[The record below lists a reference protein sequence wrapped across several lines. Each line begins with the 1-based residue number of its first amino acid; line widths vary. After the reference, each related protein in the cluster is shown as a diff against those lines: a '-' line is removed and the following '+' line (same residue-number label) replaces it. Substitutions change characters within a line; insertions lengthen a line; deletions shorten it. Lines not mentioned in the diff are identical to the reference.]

1 MMFSDNT
8 LTFLRPRLWIGIL
21 VIFQVFLGI
30 LPVVLPL
37 TYLPIVFIP
46 VLIAVIYYKPILSYL
61 ILVFLLPN
69 YGIDLFKI
77 GGDADVSLLE
87 PAIFLAFIGLIF
99 LFVKKPRLSVHLTE
113 VEFAIFLLY
122 FWAAFS
128 YFWTPVQM
136 RGLQQ
141 IVKVAEGIV
150 IYFLTTT
157 MITSRKDFN
166 VVVGAWIGLV
176 LVVSVVGTYQA
187 FTSGFKAAAAY
198 TFTSGYDKI
207 HKDVRSTALFEGAD
221 MVGFITSLVAV
232 LIITYILVLP
242 RGRWKTMLMFSLP
255 LASFTFL
262 TAMSRKSF
270 VAIVGALFFMQL
282 MLKKKFLSRLIIILI
297 VSFVIAVSVLLT
309 FASSGFIAAL
319 KERVMSLFMSPEES
333 MKYRLDAWNVG
344 IDMFKQSPL
353 IGRGLGS
360 FYQISILAGSVL
372 TFQHNFYVFII
383 SELGLVGLFF
393 LFFWWFQIGIKF
405 VKCLKNCANEEI
417 RVIGV
422 GMIGGLI
429 TIAITMA
436 FRSFSLTDPT
446 FWGYMG
452 LTSAFLKLHA
462 QEVKSL

>member
-1 MMFSDNT
+1 MFSDNT
-8 LTFLRPRLWIGIL
+8 LTFLRPRLWMGIL

-30 LPVVLPL
+30 LPVVMPL

-46 VLIAVIYYKPILSYL
+46 VFIVIIYYKPILPYL
-61 ILVFLLPN
+61 ILVLLLPN

-77 GGDADVSLLE
+77 GGDVDISLLE
-87 PAIFLAFIGLIF
+87 PSIFMALIGLTF
-99 LFVKKPRLSVHLTE
+99 LFIKKPKLSVHITE
-113 VEFAIFLLY
+113 VEFAMFSLFL
-122 FWAAFS
+122 WAAFS
-128 YFWTPVQM
+128 VFWTNVQM
-136 RGLQQ
+136 RGIQQ
-141 IVKVAEGIV
+141 ILKIAIGLV
-150 IYFLTTT
+150 IYFISTTV
-157 MITSRKDFN
+157 ITNRKDFN
-166 VVVGAWIGLV
+166 TVIGAWVVLV
-176 LVVSVVGTYQA
+176 LVVSVLGTYET
-187 FTSGFKAAAAY
+187 FTSGFKAAASY
-198 TFTSGYDKI
+198 SFTTGYDKI
-207 HKDVRSTALFEGAD
+207 HKDVRTTALFEGAD

-232 LIITYILVLP
+232 LIITYLLVLP
-242 RGRWKTMLMFSLP
+242 RGWWKTILLISLP

-282 MLKKKFLSRLIIILI
+282 MLKKKFLGRLIFILI
-297 VSFVIAVSVLLT
+297 VSFIIAVSVLLT
-309 FASSGFIAAL
+309 TASSGFIDAL

-333 MKYRLDAWNVG
+333 IKYRLDAWNVG

-360 FYQISILAGSVL
+360 FYQISLLAGSQL
-372 TFQHNFYVFII
+372 NFPHNFYVFIL

-393 LFFWWFQIGIKF
+393 LMFWWFQIGVKF
-405 VKCLKNCANEEI
+405 VKLLKDCENEEI

-422 GMIGGLI
+422 GMIGGLV
-429 TIAITMA
+429 TIAIHMA

-446 FWGYMG
+446 FWGFMG

>member
-1 MMFSDNT
+1 MFSDNT
-8 LTFLRPRLWIGIL
+8 LTFPRPRLWIGIV
-21 VIFQVFLGI
+21 VIFQVLLGI

-46 VLIAVIYYKPILSYL
+46 VLIVVIYYKPLLPYL

-99 LFVKKPRLSVHLTE
+99 LFIKKPRLSVRFTGA
-113 VEFAIFLLY
+113 EFAIFLLY

-166 VVVGAWIGLV
+166 VVVGAWVGLV
-176 LVVSVVGTYQA
+176 LVVSVVGTYQT

-242 RGRWKTMLMFSLP
+242 RGWWKRILLISLP

-309 FASSGFIAAL
+309 FASSGFIDAL

-393 LFFWWFQIGIKF
+393 LLFWWFQIGLKF
-405 VKCLKNCANEEI
+405 VKLLKDCPNEEI

-452 LTSAFLKLHA
+452 LTSAFLKLHS
-462 QEVKSL
+462 QEVKQL